1 MTRTAAARPTARTTI
16 ARPEPAPSELVGAE
30 AGAIAGSEPDLVV
43 EAAVTPSDESAG
55 LGDESALGGTDSLG
69 VAGDDGE
76 TAGVGEVRL
85 PEGFGV
91 TAGADEVALVTIGWI
106 ET

>member
-1 MTRTAAARPTARTTI
+1 MASPG
-16 ARPEPAPSELVGAE
+16 PASSELVGAE
-30 AGAIAGSEPDLVV
+30 AGAIAAGEVEPVAGS
-43 EAAVTPSDESAG
+43 AVAPSDESAG
-55 LGDESALGGTDSLG
+55 LGDESALAGTDSLG

-76 TAGVGEVRL
+76 TDGVGDVRL

-91 TAGADEVALVTIGWI
+91 TAGADEVALVAIGWI